1 MLIDTVI
8 GKSVAHYEITELIG
22 EGGMG
27 QVFRATDTKLRRD
40 VALKILPESF
50 AQDPQR
56 MARFQREAEVLA
68 SLNHPNIAGIH
79 GLEREGETH
88 AIAMELVEGETL
100 AARISRG
107 AIPLEE
113 ALKIA
118 LQIAEALEAAHEKG
132 IIHRDLK
139 PANLIVTPE
148 GTVKVLDFGLAKAVD
163 PEPNSQ
169 TELAQSPT
177 LTMQATQAGI
187 ILGTAAYMS
196 PEQAKGKPVDKR
208 ADNWAFGVV
217 LFEMLT
223 GVGAFAGNDIT
234 EVLAAVVMKD
244 PDWQQL
250 PADLPAAVRRV
261 LERCLCRDTRSR
273 LRDIGD
279 ARISI
284 EGYLANP
291 EADSP
296 ILHPSDQTAFW
307 TQPTV
312 WMMVGLAVILAVLA
326 TWFLKPMPDIPEPPL
341 IRTIISAEELN
352 MGRGYRHAISPDGKI
367 LVYSVDNRL
376 WIRYLDRFYP
386 DPLPDSQGAGYPFF
400 SPDSQFLAYRQ
411 GDTLWKVH
419 LASNTKSPVC
429 DLPGYAGGTWGTD
442 GFIVFGSFGG
452 EGDGKLYRVSDQGG
466 DPQPILE
473 RDRDKGEGS
482 LTFPHFLPDQ
492 RGVLFSTLPPGQG
505 TVNLLVDDKRTTL
518 LSREDAGFST
528 PVYSPSGHLV
538 YRRSGSNDG
547 LYAVPF
553 SLSSLEIS
561 GEPFRIAAEG
571 VWPTVSLDQ
580 RLSYKVGSSGFQ
592 HELVR
597 VYRTGQAV
605 ATIGQPQEW
614 MHELALSPDGNRVAV
629 AAREDGTEAIWVHDV
644 QRGSKRRLSFLE
656 AGGRYPAWT
665 ASGDQVAFF
674 TRPGGFEIWIRP
686 TDGSSAA
693 QKLTDGRR
701 PYFSADGRFLVFD
714 RRLEETGDDL
724 WVLEVGQEGDPKPF
738 LVTEHNESRARLSP
752 DGRWVAYISDDS
764 GETQVYVKKFPSGE
778 GLWHIST
785 GQGRAPFWSP
795 DGDELF
801 YLQGRDLMVVAVK
814 VTDDSALEHGTPTK
828 LFTHPNPNRYYAV
841 GKGGDSFILSQPVRG
856 EATPPAIA
864 IVHNWVSEFRDRQ

>member
-8 GKSVAHYEITELIG
+8 GKSVAHYEITALIG

-27 QVFRATDTKLRRD
+27 QVYRATDTKLKRD

-50 AQDPQR
+50 ALDPQR

-107 AIPLEE
+107 AISLEE
-113 ALKIA
+113 ALEIA

-139 PANLIVTPE
+139 PANVIVTPE

-163 PEPNSQ
+163 PRPDSQ
-169 TELAQSPT
+169 AELTQSPT

-223 GVGAFAGNDIT
+223 GVGAFAGNDLT

-250 PADLPAAVRRV
+250 PADLPAAIRRV

-284 EGYLANP
+284 EGYLADP

-296 ILHPSDQTAFW
+296 TLLPSESTAFW
-307 TQPTV
+307 KQPAV
-312 WMMVGLAVILAVLA
+312 WMMVGLAVTLAVLA
-326 TWFLKPMPDIPEPPL
+326 TWFLKPIPDIPELPL
-341 IRTIISAEELN
+341 IRTIISDEELN

-367 LVYSVDNRL
+367 LVYSVANRL

-419 LASNTKSPVC
+419 LASNTKSPV
-429 DLPGYAGGTWGTD
+429 L
-442 GFIVFGSFGG
+442 
-452 EGDGKLYRVSDQGG
+452 
-466 DPQPILE
+466 
-473 RDRDKGEGS
+473 
-482 LTFPHFLPDQ
+482 
-492 RGVLFSTLPPGQG
+492 
-505 TVNLLVDDKRTTL
+505 
-518 LSREDAGFST
+518 
-528 PVYSPSGHLV
+528 
-538 YRRSGSNDG
+538 
-547 LYAVPF
+547 
-553 SLSSLEIS
+553 
-561 GEPFRIAAEG
+561 
-571 VWPTVSLDQ
+571 
-580 RLSYKVGSSGFQ
+580 
-592 HELVR
+592 
-597 VYRTGQAV
+597 
-605 ATIGQPQEW
+605 
-614 MHELALSPDGNRVAV
+614 
-629 AAREDGTEAIWVHDV
+629 
-644 QRGSKRRLSFLE
+644 
-656 AGGRYPAWT
+656 
-665 ASGDQVAFF
+665 
-674 TRPGGFEIWIRP
+674 
-686 TDGSSAA
+686 
-693 QKLTDGRR
+693 
-701 PYFSADGRFLVFD
+701 
-714 RRLEETGDDL
+714 
-724 WVLEVGQEGDPKPF
+724 
-738 LVTEHNESRARLSP
+738 
-752 DGRWVAYISDDS
+752 
-764 GETQVYVKKFPSGE
+764 
-778 GLWHIST
+778 
-785 GQGRAPFWSP
+785 
-795 DGDELF
+795 
-801 YLQGRDLMVVAVK
+801 
-814 VTDDSALEHGTPTK
+814 
-828 LFTHPNPNRYYAV
+828 
-841 GKGGDSFILSQPVRG
+841 
-856 EATPPAIA
+856 
-864 IVHNWVSEFRDRQ
+864 